1 MPITR
6 LTDSFEISANEVL
19 VLGFT
24 QTDSSYELLES
35 ALPIDPSL
43 KLQINQAI
51 KLTSFSAKKSEITY
65 LTINSGVLCV
75 GLGKIEKTEPID
87 LETLR
92 RAAGTASRSLVGKN
106 SALFALPNK
115 NLTQT
120 HAVVMGV
127 ELGAYSFQ
135 EFKTKKDDKNS
146 PLQSARI
153 LVTEVKNNQ
162 KIFEEAQIIAES
174 VLNVRNLVNTPP
186 SHMYPSVFADY
197 VKKSFKRGSKVTLEI
212 LDEKMLKKKGYGALI
227 GVGQGS
233 VNPP

>member
-1 MPITR
+1 MSITR
-6 LTDSFEISANEVL
+6 LTDSFEINANEVL
-19 VLGFT
+19 VVGFA

-51 KLTSFSAKKSEITY
+51 KLTSFSGKKSEIAY

-75 GLGKIEKTEPID
+75 GLGKIEKTQPID

-92 RAAGTASRSLVGKN
+92 RAAGTASRSLAGKK

-115 NLTQT
+115 NLSQT

-135 EFKTKKDDKNS
+135 EFKTKKDDKNN
-146 PLQSARI
+146 PLQVIS
-153 LVTEVKNNQ
+153 T
-162 KIFEEAQIIAES
+162 
-174 VLNVRNLVNTPP
+174 
-186 SHMYPSVFADY
+186 
-197 VKKSFKRGSKVTLEI
+197 KK
-212 LDEKMLKKKGYGALI
+212 
-227 GVGQGS
+227 
-233 VNPP
+233 